1 MSGTT
6 GNALLTIDMIT
17 REAVRLFRNS
27 NWFLRTIGR
36 QYDSEFGRS
45 GAKIGQQ
52 LRIRLPNDYVLRTGP
67 TAVPQGTNEQ
77 MTTLVLA
84 TQMGVDV
91 SFSSADRALSLDD
104 YSQRIL
110 APAVN
115 KLAGGVATAIMQ
127 NINSASN
134 FAQNTDTSSNMIS
147 PTAGTWLAAGALLD
161 QNGAPRNDRFIVLD
175 PMTQA
180 RTVTGLMGL
189 FNPQVKIS
197 DQYIRGTITVDT
209 LGFDWGMDQTV
220 INHVT
225 GAYGTAPT
233 VAGANQT
240 GAALTTTALAGPLV
254 AGDIITIAGVNS
266 VNRVTNQSNNTLCQ
280 FCVTANVAA
289 GATSIPIYP
298 PITPGATNA
307 SPPPAWNPVPFQTVD
322 VSPANGA
329 AISVVTPASSVYRR
343 NFAYYAEAVTMAT
356 AELEL
361 PRGVHEVAR
370 ETYDGISLRMI
381 TDYAVLSDQFI
392 TRLDIL
398 FGSLMVRPE
407 WCVIVPDVI

>member
-1 MSGTT
+1 MANS
-6 GNALLTIDMIT
+6 LLTIDMIT

-36 QYDSEFGRS
+36 QFDEEFGRA
-45 GAKIGQQ
+45 GAKIGSQ
-52 LRIRLPNDYVLRTGP
+52 LRIRLPNDYTLRTGP
-67 TAVPQGTNEQ
+67 TAVPQSTNEQ
-77 MTTLVLA
+77 NTTLVLA

-91 SFSSADRALSLDD
+91 SFSSAERALSLDD

-115 KLAGGVATAIMQ
+115 VLAGGVAVAIMG
-127 NINSASN
+127 NMSGASN
-134 FAQNTDTSSNMIS
+134 LVQNTDTSANMIS
-147 PTAGTWLAAGALLD
+147 PSAGTWLAAGAVLD
-161 QNGAPRNDRFIVLD
+161 KNGAPRNDRFIVMD
-175 PMTQA
+175 PLTQA
-180 RTVTGLMGL
+180 RTVTSLMGL

-197 DQYIRGTITVDT
+197 DQYIRGTISVDT

-220 INHVT
+220 QMHVT
-225 GAYGTAPT
+225 GAYGAPPT

-240 GAALTTTALAGPLV
+240 GAVLTVTALAGPLAV
-254 AGDIITIAGVNS
+254 GDVLTIAGVDS
-266 VNRVTNQSNNTLCQ
+266 VNRVTKASNGTLAQ
-280 FCVTANVAA
+280 FVVTAPVLA
-289 GATSIPIYP
+289 GATTIPIYP
-298 PITPGATNA
+298 PINPPTPGT
-307 SPPPAWNPVPFQTVD
+307 PPTPVPFQTVTA
-322 VSPANGA
+322 SPANGA
-329 AISVVTPASSVYRR
+329 AITFATPASSSYRE

-361 PRGVHEVAR
+361 PRGVHEAAR

-398 FGSLMVRPE
+398 FGSLLIRPE
-407 WCVIVPDVI
+407 WVVTVADIP

>member
-6 GNALLTIDMIT
+6 NALLTIQMIT

-27 NWFLRTIGR
+27 NWFMRTIGR
-36 QYDSEFGRS
+36 QFDEEFGRS
-45 GAKIGQQ
+45 GGKIGQQ

-77 MTTLVLA
+77 QTTLVLG

-115 KLAGGVATAIMQ
+115 TLAGGVATAIML
-127 NINSASN
+127 NVSGAAN
-134 FAQNTDTSSNMIS
+134 FVQNTDTSGAMIS
-147 PTAGTWLAAGALLD
+147 PTAGTWLAAGAILD

-180 RTVTGLMGL
+180 RTVTSLMGL

-197 DQYIRGTITVDT
+197 DQYIRGTISVDT

-220 INHVT
+220 IKHTT
-225 GAYGTAPT
+225 GAYGATPPT

-240 GAALTTTALAGPLV
+240 GSTLTVSALAGPLV
-254 AGDIITIAGVNS
+254 MGDIIEITGVNS
-266 VNRVTNQSNNTLCQ
+266 VNRTTKTSNGTLAQ
-280 FCVTANVAA
+280 FVVTANVSG

-298 PITPGATNA
+298 PITPPATGGVI
-307 SPPPAWNPVPFQTVD
+307 VPFQTVTA
-322 VSPANGA
+322 SPANGA
-329 AISVVTPASSVYRR
+329 AITVATPASSVYRQ

-381 TDYAVLSDQFI
+381 TDYAVMSDQFI

-398 FGSLMVRPE
+398 FGSLLVRPE
-407 WCVIVPDVI
+407 WVVSVADII

>member
-1 MSGTT
+1 VSGS
-6 GNALLTIDMIT
+6 NSLLTINMIT

-36 QYDSEFGRS
+36 QYDDEFARS

-52 LRIRLPNDYVLRTGP
+52 LRIRLPNDYTLRTGP

-77 MTTLVLA
+77 QTTLVLA

-91 SFSSADRALSLDD
+91 SFSSADRAMSLDD
-104 YSQRIL
+104 YSRRIL

-115 KLAGGVATAIMQ
+115 VLAGGVAVQVMT
-127 NINSASN
+127 NIEQSAN
-134 FAQNTDTSSNMIS
+134 LVQNTDTSGNMIS
-147 PTAGTWLAAGALLD
+147 PTAGTWLAAGAVLD

-175 PMTQA
+175 PLTQA
-180 RTVTGLMGL
+180 RTVTSLMGL
-189 FNPQVKIS
+189 FNPQAKIS
-197 DQYIRGTITVDT
+197 DQYIRGTMAVDT

-220 INHVT
+220 LTHTT
-225 GAYGTAPT
+225 GAYGATPPT

-240 GAALTTTALAGPLV
+240 GASLTVTALGGPLH
-254 AGDIITIAGVNS
+254 AGDVFTIAGVQS
-266 VNRVTNQSNNTLCQ
+266 VNRVTKQSNNQLAQ
-280 FCVTANVAA
+280 FTVTANVAG
-289 GATSIPIYP
+289 GATVIPIYP
-298 PITPGATNA
+298 PIVPQGAGNVQ
-307 SPPPAWNPVPFQTVD
+307 VPFQTV
-322 VSPANGA
+322 VASPAAGA
-329 AISVVTPASSVYRR
+329 ALVFATPSASTYRK

-356 AELEL
+356 ADLEL
-361 PRGVHEVAR
+361 PRGVHEAAR

-407 WCVIVPDVI
+407 WCVAVADVP

>member
-1 MSGTT
+1 MANS
-6 GNALLTIDMIT
+6 LLTIDMIT

-36 QYDSEFGRS
+36 QFDEEFGRA
-45 GAKIGQQ
+45 GAKIGSN
-52 LRIRLPNDYVLRTGP
+52 LRIRLPNDYTLRTGP
-67 TAVPQGTNEQ
+67 TATPQGTNEQ
-77 MTTLVLA
+77 QTTLVLA

-91 SFSSADRALSLDD
+91 SFSSAERALSLDD
-104 YSQRIL
+104 YSARIL

-115 KLAGGVATAIMQ
+115 TLAGGVATAIMLNMQ
-127 NINSASN
+127 GASN
-134 FAQNTDTSSNMIS
+134 LVQNTDTGGAMIS
-147 PTAGTWLAAGALLD
+147 PTAGTWLAAGAVLD
-161 QNGAPRNDRFIVLD
+161 KAGSPRNDRFIVMD
-175 PMTQA
+175 PLTQA

-220 INHVT
+220 LMHTT
-225 GAYGTAPT
+225 GAYGAPPT
-233 VAGANQT
+233 IAGANQT
-240 GAALTTTALAGPLV
+240 GASITVTALAGPLNV
-254 AGDIITIAGVNS
+254 GDVLTIAGVNS
-266 VNRVTNQSNNTLCQ
+266 VNRTTKTSNGTLSQ
-280 FCVTANVAA
+280 FVVTAPVSA
-289 GATSIPIYP
+289 GATVIPIYP
-298 PITPGATNA
+298 PITPPSGG
-307 SPPPAWNPVPFQTVD
+307 NPVPFQTVTA
-322 VSPANGA
+322 SPANGA
-329 AISVVTPASSVYRR
+329 AITFATPASSSYRS
-343 NFAYYAEAVTMAT
+343 NFAYYAEAVTLAT

-398 FGSLMVRPE
+398 FGSLLIRPE
-407 WCVIVPDVI
+407 WVCTVADIP

>member
-1 MSGTT
+1 MANS
-6 GNALLTIDMIT
+6 LLTIDMVT

-36 QYDSEFGRS
+36 QFDEEFGRA
-45 GAKIGQQ
+45 GAKIGSQ
-52 LRIRLPNDYVLRTGP
+52 LRIRLPNDYTLRTGP
-67 TAVPQGTNEQ
+67 TAVPQSTNEQ
-77 MTTLVLA
+77 NTVLVLA

-91 SFSSADRALSLDD
+91 SFSSAERALSLDD

-115 KLAGGVATAIMQ
+115 VLAGGVATTIMG
-127 NINSASN
+127 NISGASN
-134 FAQNTDTSSNMIS
+134 LVQNTDTSGNMIS
-147 PTAGTWLAAGALLD
+147 PSAGTWLAAGAVLD
-161 QNGAPRNDRFIVLD
+161 KNGSPRNDRFIVLD
-175 PMTQA
+175 PLTQA
-180 RTVTGLMGL
+180 RTVTSLMGL

-197 DQYIRGTITVDT
+197 DQYIRGTISVDT

-220 INHVT
+220 IMHTT
-225 GAYGTAPT
+225 GAYGAPPT

-240 GAALTTTALAGPLV
+240 GSTLTVTALAGPLNV
-254 AGDIITIAGVNS
+254 GDVFTIAGVDS
-266 VNRVTNQSNNTLCQ
+266 VNRVTKADNGTLAQ
-280 FCVTANVAA
+280 FVVTAPVAA
-289 GATSIPIYP
+289 GATTIPIYP
-298 PITPGATNA
+298 PITPPTTTITPNDT
-307 SPPPAWNPVPFQTVD
+307 PVPFQTVTT
-322 VSPANGA
+322 SPANGA
-329 AISVVTPASSVYRR
+329 AITFATPASSNYRQ

-361 PRGVHEVAR
+361 PRGVHEAAR

-398 FGSLMVRPE
+398 FGSLLVRPE
-407 WCVIVPDVI
+407 WVVNVADIP

>member
-1 MSGTT
+1 VSGPS
-6 GNALLTIDMIT
+6 NSLLTINMVT

-36 QYDSEFGRS
+36 QYDDEFGRS

-52 LRIRLPNDYVLRTGP
+52 LRIRLPNDYILRTGT

-77 MTTLVLA
+77 NTTLVLA

-104 YSQRIL
+104 YSRRVL

-115 KLAGGVATAIMQ
+115 VLAGGVALSIMR
-127 NINSASN
+127 NIEQASN
-134 FAQNTDTSSNMIS
+134 LVQNTDTGGAMIS
-147 PTAGTWLAAGALLD
+147 PTAGTWLAAGAILD

-175 PMTQA
+175 PLSQA
-180 RTVTGLMGL
+180 RTVTSLMGL
-189 FNPQVKIS
+189 FNPQAKIS
-197 DQYIRGTITVDT
+197 DQYIRGTMAVDT

-220 INHVT
+220 MSHVT
-225 GAYGTAPT
+225 GAYGATPPT

-240 GAALTTTALAGPLV
+240 GANLTVTALGGPLN
-254 AGDIITIAGVNS
+254 AGDVFSITGVNS
-266 VNRVTNQSNNTLCQ
+266 VNRVTKVSNAQPAQ
-280 FCVTANVAA
+280 FTVTANVTG
-289 GATSIPIYP
+289 GATVIPIYP
-298 PITPGATNA
+298 PIIPAGAGGVQ
-307 SPPPAWNPVPFQTVD
+307 VPFQTV
-322 VSPANGA
+322 VASPAAGA
-329 AISVVTPASSVYRR
+329 PLVFATPSGSVYRK

-356 AELEL
+356 ADLEL
-361 PRGVHEVAR
+361 PRGVHEAAR

-398 FGSLMVRPE
+398 FGSLAVRPE
-407 WCVIVPDVI
+407 WIVGVADVP

>member
-1 MSGTT
+1 MA
-6 GNALLTIDMIT
+6 NALLTIDMIT

-36 QYDSEFGRS
+36 QFDEEFGRA

-52 LRIRLPNDYVLRTGP
+52 LRIRLPNDYTLRNGP

-77 MTTLVLA
+77 NTTLVLA

-91 SFSSADRALSLDD
+91 SFSSAERALSLDD

-115 KLAGGVATAIMQ
+115 VLAGGVATAVMQ
-127 NINSASN
+127 NINQASN
-134 FAQNTDTSSNMIS
+134 FVQNTDSTGAMIS
-147 PTAGTWLAAGALLD
+147 PSAGTWLAAGAILD
-161 QNGAPRNDRFIVLD
+161 QNGSPRNDRFIVLD

-180 RTVTGLMGL
+180 RTVTSLMGL

-220 INHVT
+220 LMHTT
-225 GAYGTAPT
+225 GAYGAGTT

-240 GAALTTTALAGPLV
+240 GAALTVAALPGPLNV
-254 AGDIITIAGVNS
+254 GDVFTIAGVNA
-266 VNRVTNQSNNTLCQ
+266 VNRVTKQSTGGLAQ
-280 FCVTANVAA
+280 FVVTAPVTA
-289 GATSIPIYP
+289 GATVIPIYP
-298 PITPGATNA
+298 PIIPATTTVTANDT
-307 SPPPAWNPVPFQTVD
+307 PVPFQTV
-322 VSPANGA
+322 VASPANGA
-329 AISVVTPASSVYRR
+329 ALTFTTPASAQYRQ
-343 NFAYYAEAVTMAT
+343 NFAYYAEAVTLAT

-361 PRGVHEVAR
+361 PRGVHEAAR
-370 ETYDGISLRMI
+370 ETYDGISLRMV

-398 FGSLMVRPE
+398 FGSLMIRPE
-407 WCVIVPDVI
+407 WCVKVADIQ

>member
-91 SFSSADRALSLDD
+91 SFSSAERALSLDD

-127 NINSASN
+127 NINSAAN
-134 FAQNTDTSSNMIS
+134 FTQNTDTSGNMIS
-147 PTAGTWLAAGALLD
+147 PTAGTWLAAGAMLD

-189 FNPQVKIS
+189 FNPQAKIS

-225 GAYGTAPT
+225 GAYGTPPT

-240 GAALTTTALAGPLV
+240 GAALTVTALAGPLV

-280 FCVTANVAA
+280 FVVTANVAA

-298 PITPGATNA
+298 PITPAAAGGAA
-307 SPPPAWNPVPFQTVD
+307 VPFQTVD

-329 AISVVTPASSVYRR
+329 ALTVVTPASSVYRR

-407 WCVIVPDVI
+407 WVVVVPDII